1 MEIFEFLRLDL
12 VLLPKLLNDFPT
24 VINFLLQVIIMLL
37 LFKQRILLPLL
48 LLQ

>member
-12 VLLPKLLNDFPT
+12 VLLPKLLNDFPA

-37 LFKQRILLPLL
+37 LFKKRILLPLL